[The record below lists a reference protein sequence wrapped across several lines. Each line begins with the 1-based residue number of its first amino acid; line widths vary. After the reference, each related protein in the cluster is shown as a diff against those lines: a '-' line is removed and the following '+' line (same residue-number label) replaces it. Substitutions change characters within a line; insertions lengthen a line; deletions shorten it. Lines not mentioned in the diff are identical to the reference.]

1 MRTFVLS
8 LALLVAFTFTA
19 AAQVSF
25 GVQGNIV
32 NFKVSQDLK
41 DLAGIPAGSQQTQA
55 LEQVYGMGYGG
66 GIHLDFSLGILS
78 FRVTGDYMEMSPDNA
93 KLQEVFTLVAPG
105 FIKSVTVDGGKITVI
120 GGAANLKLVVL
131 PIPVLKP
138 YVTAGVGI
146 SQVKVDDAKLTITP
160 LVGNAFSTTMTL
172 LEKQTPMTLNGGV
185 GADLSLGGISLYAE
199 VKVTA
204 FFLEGGT
211 STFLP
216 IATVG
221 LTF

>member
-1 MRTFVLS
+1 MRTFVVC
-8 LALLVAFTFTA
+8 LALLVACTFTA
-19 AAQVSF
+19 SAQVAF
-25 GVQGNIV
+25 GIQGNVV

-41 DLAGIPAGSQQTQA
+41 DLANIPAGSQQTQA

-78 FRVTGDYMEMSPDNA
+78 FRVTGDYMQMTPDNA
-93 KLQEVFTLVAPG
+93 KFQDLVVKIAPS
-105 FIKSVTVDGGKITVI
+105 FIKSVTVSGGKITVI
-120 GGAANLKLVVL
+120 GGAADLKLVIL
-131 PIPVLKP
+131 PIPVVKP
-138 YVTAGVGI
+138 YITGGIGI
-146 SQVKVDDAKLTITP
+146 SQVNVDDAKLTITP
-160 LVGNAFSTTMTL
+160 IFGNSFTSTMTL
-172 LEKQTPMTLNGGV
+172 LKKQTPMTLNGGV
-185 GADLSLGGISLYAE
+185 GVDLSLGISLYAE

-211 STFLP
+211 STYLP

>member
-1 MRTFVLS
+1 
-8 LALLVAFTFTA
+8 VAF
-19 AAQVSF
+19 
-25 GVQGNIV
+25 GIQGNVV

-41 DLAGIPAGSQQTQA
+41 DLANIPAGSQQTQA

-78 FRVTGDYMEMSPDNA
+78 FRVTGDYMQMTPDNA
-93 KLQEVFTLVAPG
+93 KFQDLVVKIAPS
-105 FIKSVTVDGGKITVI
+105 FIKSVTVSGGKITVI
-120 GGAANLKLVVL
+120 GGAADLKLVIL
-131 PIPVLKP
+131 PIPVVKP
-138 YVTAGVGI
+138 YITGGIGI
-146 SQVKVDDAKLTITP
+146 SQVNVDDAKLTITP
-160 LVGNAFSTTMTL
+160 IFGNSFTSTMTL
-172 LEKQTPMTLNGGV
+172 LKKQTPMTLNGGV
-185 GADLSLGGISLYAE
+185 GVDLSLGISLYAE

-211 STFLP
+211 STYLP